1 MLTRLTLLLTS
12 LTLCSAGFAA
22 GAASTGGEA
31 GFVSPYDVEIVI
43 FERYGSGDNEY
54 WPDEPGVPAYER
66 AIGDLTRN
74 GLSGP
79 QAILL
84 PGEAK
89 QLGPVAYTL
98 KRKGALV
105 HAHRVWRQDVRG
117 RNSNTWYLISH
128 GRLSGM
134 IRLSKGRYL
143 HLNTDLLLQ
152 PPGEKPYRIQLHR
165 RMRGGETHY
174 LDHPKLGVI
183 VRTERVAVAQAAP
196 EPDEFGPET
205 PAAPPEAEPADVPEE
220 RPSVLPRALPDP
232 T

>member
-1 MLTRLTLLLTS
+1 MLTRITLLLAS
-12 LTLCSAGFAA
+12 LMLCSNAFAA
-22 GAASTGGEA
+22 QQASTSGDE
-31 GFVSPYDVEIVI
+31 GFKSPYDAEIVI
-43 FERYGSGDNEY
+43 FERYGQGEDEY
-54 WPDEPGVPAYER
+54 WPDQPGQPAFDQ
-66 AIGDLTRN
+66 AIGDLTRP
-74 GLSGP
+74 GLGGS
-79 QAILL
+79 QAYLL

-105 HAHRVWRQDVRG
+105 HAHQAWRQDVRG
-117 RNSNTWYLISH
+117 RNSNTWYRVSH

-143 HLNTDLLLQ
+143 HLETDLLLQ

-165 RMRGGETHY
+165 RMRSGETHY

-183 VRTERVAVAQAAP
+183 VRTERVAVANAEP
-196 EPDEFGPET
+196 EPEGLEPAT
-205 PAAPPEAEPADVPEE
+205 PAILPEAEPADAPEE